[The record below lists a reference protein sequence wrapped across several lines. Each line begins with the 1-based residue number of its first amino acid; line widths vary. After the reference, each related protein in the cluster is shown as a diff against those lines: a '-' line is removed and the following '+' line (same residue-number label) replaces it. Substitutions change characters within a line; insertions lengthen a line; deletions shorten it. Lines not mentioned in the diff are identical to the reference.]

1 MSSLLPSIAAL
12 PGCASP
18 AEQAIMPGSSL
29 SSLLFYQPGLSL
41 FFFSLCPFPRISFQ
55 PVQWVGGIVA
65 CYCNSFYRSFMFFG
79 LRFTSSVNS
88 SEGSSS
94 FRSSG
99 SSVQVMYSGQSLYF
113 MSKSF
118 IFYFYFLSCPP
129 LDGGGSGSHCRF
141 TDSEWITV
149 QEMSHHLLRG
159 VPCAPFPVTYSWESG
174 GSAHGSLR

>member
-1 MSSLLPSIAAL
+1 MSSLLPSTAAL
-12 PGCASP
+12 PGRASP
-18 AEQAIMPGSSL
+18 AEQAIVPGSSL
-29 SSLLFYQPGLSL
+29 SSLLFSQLGLSL

-99 SSVQVMYSGQSLYF
+99 SSVQVVCSGQRVFILCLFYVCFFYPVHLQMAEVQDPIAGSQIQSESLCKRCLIVF
-113 MSKSF
+113 WEVFS
-118 IFYFYFLSCPP
+118 
-129 LDGGGSGSHCRF
+129 
-141 TDSEWITV
+141 V
-149 QEMSHHLLRG
+149 LL
-159 VPCAPFPVTYSWESG
+159 YSWKSG

>member
-1 MSSLLPSIAAL
+1 MSSLLPSTAAL

-18 AEQAIMPGSSL
+18 AEQAIVPGSSL
-29 SSLLFYQPGLSL
+29 SSLLFSQLGLSL

-79 LRFTSSVNS
+79 LHFTNSVNS

-99 SSVQVMYSGQSLYF
+99 SSVQVVCSGQRV
-113 MSKSF
+113 F
-118 IFYFYFLSCPP
+118 ILCLFYVCFFLSCPP

-149 QEMSHHLLRG
+149 QEMSHRLLRG
-159 VPCAPFPVTYSWESG
+159 VPCAPFPVTYSWESR